1 MEKSASENWKAR
13 SNKILKYLL
22 IWAIAYVLSMA
33 LATLGSEFLWEESN
47 KWLTIAAILLN
58 LGIGI
63 GMVVANIRHL
73 DTLDEMMR
81 KIQLEAMA
89 ISLGAGVIG
98 GLSYSLLDTENL
110 IPFDAEIGHLILLI
124 GVTYLITTIIGC
136 KKYL

>member
-13 SNKILKYLL
+13 SNKILKYLF

-110 IPFDAEIGHLILLI
+110 IPFDAEIGHLIILI